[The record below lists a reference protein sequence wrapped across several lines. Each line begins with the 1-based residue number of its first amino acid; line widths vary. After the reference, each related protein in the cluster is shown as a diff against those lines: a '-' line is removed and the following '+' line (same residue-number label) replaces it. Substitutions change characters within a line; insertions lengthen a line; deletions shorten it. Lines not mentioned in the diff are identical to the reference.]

1 MKTYN
6 QFILEIIKSVEDMK
20 NLSGDDII
28 KGMDIID
35 KTSTG
40 GTRKLRRRNFLKDLT
55 GLDTPWYQ

>member
-1 MKTYN
+1 MKTYK
-6 QFILEIIKSVEDMK
+6 QFVFEIVKRVEDMK

-55 GLDTPWYQ
+55 GLDTP

>member
-1 MKTYN
+1 MKTYK
-6 QFILEIIKSVEDMK
+6 QFVFEIVKRVEDMK

-55 GLDTPWYQ
+55 GIDTP

>member
-1 MKTYN
+1 MKTYK
-6 QFILEIIKSVEDMK
+6 QFILEIIKRVEDMK

-40 GTRKLRRRNFLKDLT
+40 GTRKLRRRNFMKDLT
-55 GLDTPWYQ
+55 

>member
-1 MKTYN
+1 MKTYK
-6 QFILEIIKSVEDMK
+6 QFILEIIKRVEDMK

-40 GTRKLRRRNFLKDLT
+40 GTRKLRRRNFMKDLT
-55 GLDTPWYQ
+55 GLETS